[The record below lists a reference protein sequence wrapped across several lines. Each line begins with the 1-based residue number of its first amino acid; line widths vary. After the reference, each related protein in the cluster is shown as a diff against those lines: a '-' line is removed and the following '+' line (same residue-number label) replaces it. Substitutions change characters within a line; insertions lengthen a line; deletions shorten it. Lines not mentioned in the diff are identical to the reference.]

1 MSTKNN
7 PVKRKD
13 APTWQLRVYV
23 ANYKTRSAVT
33 VANLERLCEQSIPG
47 RYQIEIVDLLKT
59 PERCRKD
66 RIVAIPTVVRS
77 FPLPERRAVGTLADE
92 RAAIQALELNEVNGG
107 GRRW

>member
-1 MSTKNN
+1 MSIKNN
-7 PVKRKD
+7 PAKRRD
-13 APTWQLRVYV
+13 APKWQLRVYV

-47 RYQIEIVDLLKT
+47 RYRIEIVDLLKT
-59 PERCRKD
+59 PERCRED

-92 RAAIQALELNEVNGG
+92 RAAIAALELNVVN
-107 GRRW
+107 